1 VSNGEAV
8 WLIQAQ
14 KGDEQAFTRLV
25 EQYQN
30 PVFNLCYR
38 MLGDP
43 YEAEDAS
50 QETFLKAYRA
60 IRRYDNSRPFA
71 TWLLSIASHH
81 CIDVIRR
88 RRMQLVS
95 IDSMPGETIPDQQV
109 LPEAAVRL
117 NEEQQQIQN
126 LLGELSPTDRSAV
139 ILYYWYE
146 HSYEEIAE
154 ALALTESAVKSRLHR
169 ARKVLAEAMQKQ
181 QAANKVTLER
191 KQNESPAF

>member
-81 CIDVIRR
+81 CIDMIRR

>member
-181 QAANKVTLER
+181 QAANQVTLER